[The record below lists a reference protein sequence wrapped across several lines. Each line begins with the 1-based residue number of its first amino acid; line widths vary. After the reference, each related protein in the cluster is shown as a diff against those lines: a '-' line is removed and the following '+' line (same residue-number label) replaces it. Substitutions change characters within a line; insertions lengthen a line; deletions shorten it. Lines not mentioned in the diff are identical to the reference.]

1 MIEPSV
7 PTVASYPD
15 RASWLAARRK
25 TVGSSDAPVI
35 LGLGH
40 QAEST
45 SSKSLYALWAE
56 KTGRLEEEA
65 PDEKLALRFAVG
77 HHMEALAE
85 AQLQSRH
92 GVLAVRL
99 DEALAAADDGQA
111 ERFRKVGIAAFSRG
125 FRACT
130 PDLVVLP
137 GTRIALSY
145 NVYSLRGPVEVK
157 TVESFAADDWQ
168 SGPSS
173 YALAQVHHQ
182 MHVGGWSEA
191 WIAAWIGFGDF
202 RLYHVEPDAELMD
215 LLLEEEERFWVDH
228 VQADLP
234 PAVDAS
240 PSCTRALKRL
250 HPRDSGETIV
260 LQDAGLADDAHRLEG
275 AKLELKDAEELVKLL
290 ENRLREAIG
299 DATTAIFTAG
309 GVARA
314 RYTYKHQSRAG
325 YEVAPTEFRVLRKG
339 KI

>member
-7 PTVASYPD
+7 PTVVSYPD

-25 TVGSSDAPVI
+25 TLGSSDAPVI

-56 KTGRLEEEA
+56 KTGRLEEEE
-65 PDEKLALRFAVG
+65 PDEKLALRFRVG
-77 HHMEALAE
+77 HYLEHPAITEIRHRDPRLVVWPNRYIAANFDGDVEHLAPE
-85 AQLQSRH
+85 VVGFIRDFRSATP
-92 GVLAVRL
+92 
-99 DEALAAADDGQA
+99 DLAAASADTPH
-111 ERFRKVGIAAFSRG
+111 FS
-125 FRACT
+125 T
-130 PDLVVLP
+130 
-137 GTRIALSY
+137 I
-145 NVYSLRGPVEVK
+145 RGPVEVK

-168 SGPSS
+168 SAPSS

-228 VQADLP
+228 VQADVP
-234 PAVDAS
+234 PPVDAS

-250 HPRDSGETIV
+250 HPRDRGETIT
-260 LQDAGLADDAHRLEG
+260 LEDIGLADDAHRLEG

-314 RYTYKHQSRAG
+314 KYTYKHQSRAG

-339 KI
+339 KV